1 VAGTTVVANEAAASL
16 TAAVAGTTVDAAP
29 AAASRPLLVGVDVG
43 GTKIAVLIT
52 SPDGA
57 ILGRAT
63 RASSAGDQD
72 GAAEAIATT
81 VEQALADAGA
91 SVDDVAVIGVGV
103 PGRVDPFTGKV
114 TIAVNLGW
122 TDLAL
127 RDALEARLGRPCVI
141 ENDARAAA
149 VGLHRRRVLGAADD
163 IAYLAVGTGIAAG
176 VILDGRLH
184 RGARGLAGEIGHAIA
199 DSAGPVCTCGQ
210 RGCLEALVSGPS
222 IARRAAIALAV
233 NAAKPGSDRRSS
245 LAAIDPDQLTAID
258 VYDAASA
265 GDPLASGLVEDV
277 GRQLAWAIHLLVMA
291 YDVDR
296 VVLGG
301 GVSHAGET
309 FMAPIQREL
318 DRLRAA
324 SPIAGELLPRGVVEP
339 LPVGADAGVLGAVAI
354 AQQALQG
361 DGWASRADR
370 SDGTGRTGQTSH
382 APTRE
387 EVRHA

>member
-1 VAGTTVVANEAAASL
+1 MTTNLTPAHTSVVT
-16 TAAVAGTTVDAAP
+16 TATGPTSTG
-29 AAASRPLLVGVDVG
+29 PLLVGVDVG

-52 SPDGA
+52 TPDGA

-81 VEQALADAGA
+81 VEAALADAGG

-103 PGRVDPFTGKV
+103 PGRVDPHSGKV

-149 VGLHRRRVLGAADD
+149 VGLHRRRVLGGADD

-233 NAAKPGSDRRSS
+233 DAAGRNHDTPSS
-245 LAAIDPDQLTAID
+245 LAAIPAGELTAVD
-258 VYDAASA
+258 VYEAATA
-265 GDPLASGLVEDV
+265 GDALAAGLVEEV
-277 GRQLAWAIHLLVMA
+277 GRQLAWAIHLLVMT

-324 SPIAGELLPRGVVEP
+324 SPIAGELLPNGVVEP

-361 DGWASRADR
+361 DGWTSGIRRPEGFGPPNRA
-370 SDGTGRTGQTSH
+370 SH
-382 APTRE
+382 APPRE

>member
-1 VAGTTVVANEAAASL
+1 MTTSPRAA
-16 TAAVAGTTVDAAP
+16 TN
-29 AAASRPLLVGVDVG
+29 RPLVVGVDVG
-43 GTKIAVLIT
+43 GTKIAVLIST
-52 SPDGA
+52 PDGD
-57 ILGRAT
+57 ILGHSV
-63 RASSAGDQD
+63 RASSAGAQD
-72 GAAEAIATT
+72 AAAEAIAST
-81 VEQALADAGA
+81 VEEALRNANAD
-91 SVDDVAVIGVGV
+91 VEDVAVIGVGV
-103 PGRVDPFTGKV
+103 PGRVDPETGNV
-114 TIAVNLGW
+114 TLAVNLGW

-149 VGLHRRRVLGAADD
+149 LGLHRRRVADGADD

-199 DSAGPVCTCGQ
+199 DSAGPICTCGQ

-222 IARRAAIALAV
+222 IARRAAIALAETDGT
-233 NAAKPGSDRRSS
+233 AGRATRST
-245 LAAIDPDQLTAID
+245 LADVPPQELTAIH
-258 VYDAASA
+258 VYAAANA
-265 GDPLASGLVEDV
+265 GDALAKRIVEDV
-277 GRQLAWAIHLLVMA
+277 GRRLAWAIHLLVMA

-324 SPIAGELLPRGVVEP
+324 SPTAGQLLPPGVVEP

-354 AQQALQG
+354 AQLALRV
-361 DGWASRADR
+361 DGRVRSRN
-370 SDGTGRTGQTSH
+370 
-382 APTRE
+382 APRE
-387 EVRHA
+387 EVRHG

>member
-1 VAGTTVVANEAAASL
+1 MTTTGGVTMAGV
-16 TAAVAGTTVDAAP
+16 TAGAVTDP
-29 AAASRPLLVGVDVG
+29 RPFLVGVDVG

-52 SPDGA
+52 TPDGA
-57 ILGRAT
+57 ILGRAI
-63 RASSAGDQD
+63 RASSVGDQD

-81 VEQALADAGA
+81 IETALAAAGA
-91 SVDDVAVIGVGV
+91 RVEDVAVIGVGV
-103 PGRVDPFTGKV
+103 PGRVDPQTGNV

-127 RDALEARLGRPCVI
+127 RDALEVRLGRPCVI

-149 VGLHRRRVLGAADD
+149 VGLHYRRVLGGAED

-184 RGARGLAGEIGHAIA
+184 RGSRGLAGEIGHAIA
-199 DSAGPVCTCGQ
+199 DRSGPVCTCGQ

-222 IARRAAIALAV
+222 IARRAVAALA
-233 NAAKPGSDRRSS
+233 NDRSGSR
-245 LAAIDPDQLTAID
+245 LAVIPTDELTAVD
-258 VYDAASA
+258 VYEAAAA
-265 GDPLASGLVEDV
+265 GDPLATDLVEDV

-324 SPIAGELLPRGVVEP
+324 SAIAGELLPRDVVEA
-339 LPVGADAGVLGAVAI
+339 LPMGADAGVLGAVAI
-354 AQQALQG
+354 AQQALQR
-361 DGWASRADR
+361 DGRE
-370 SDGTGRTGQTSH
+370 DGTGPPFLPRH
-382 APTRE
+382 APTRV

>member
-1 VAGTTVVANEAAASL
+1 MTTDRAARAGS
-16 TAAVAGTTVDAAP
+16 P
-29 AAASRPLLVGVDVG
+29 PILVGVDVG

-52 SPDGA
+52 TPDGT

-63 RASSAGDQD
+63 RTSSVGDQD
-72 GAAEAIATT
+72 GAAEAIAITIET
-81 VEQALADAGA
+81 ALADASA
-91 SVDDVAVIGVGV
+91 RVEDVAVIGVGV
-103 PGRVDPFTGKV
+103 PGRVDPGTGNV

-149 VGLHRRRVLGAADD
+149 VGLHHRRVLGAAED

-199 DSAGPVCTCGQ
+199 DKAGPVCTCGQ

-222 IARRAAIALAV
+222 IARRAVEALARDTG
-233 NAAKPGSDRRSS
+233 GSR
-245 LAAIDPDQLTAID
+245 LGAIPLDELTSID
-258 VYDAASA
+258 VYAAATA
-265 GDPLASGLVEDV
+265 GDALAADLVEDV

-324 SPIAGELLPRGVVEP
+324 SPIAGELLPRDVVEA
-339 LPVGADAGVLGAVAI
+339 LPVGADAGVYGAVAI
-354 AQQALQG
+354 AQQALQR
-361 DGWASRADR
+361 DGRVVGA
-370 SDGTGRTGQTSH
+370 GQSAHPRH

>member
-1 VAGTTVVANEAAASL
+1 MTS
-16 TAAVAGTTVDAAP
+16 
-29 AAASRPLLVGVDVG
+29 PLLVGVDVG

-52 SPDGA
+52 TPDGA

-81 VEQALADAGA
+81 IETALADAGA
-91 SVDDVAVIGVGV
+91 RVEDVAVIGVGV
-103 PGRVDPFTGKV
+103 PGRVNPRTGDV

-149 VGLHRRRVLGAADD
+149 VGLHHRRVLGAAED

-199 DSAGPVCTCGQ
+199 DRAGPVCTCGQ

-222 IARRAAIALAV
+222 IARRAAEALA
-233 NAAKPGSDRRSS
+233 AEA
-245 LAAIDPDQLTAID
+245 LAADVLAVDGGGSRLRSIPLGELTAVD
-258 VYDAASA
+258 VYEAATA
-265 GDPLASGLVEDV
+265 GDPLASDLVEDV
-277 GRQLAWAIHLLVMA
+277 GRRLAWAIHLLVMA

-324 SPIAGELLPRGVVEP
+324 SAIAGELLPRDVVEA

-354 AQQALQG
+354 AQQALQR
-361 DGWASRADR
+361 DGRAA
-370 SDGTGRTGQTSH
+370 GPGRAAVQRH

>member
-1 VAGTTVVANEAAASL
+1 MMTNFTSAHPSVVTTATSP
-16 TAAVAGTTVDAAP
+16 TSTG
-29 AAASRPLLVGVDVG
+29 PLLVGVDVG

-52 SPDGA
+52 TPDGT

-81 VEQALADAGA
+81 VEAALADAGG

-103 PGRVDPFTGKV
+103 PGRVDPHSGKV

-149 VGLHRRRVLGAADD
+149 VGLHRRRVLGGADD

-222 IARRAAIALAV
+222 IARRAAIALA
-233 NAAKPGSDRRSS
+233 AADKAGGNHDTPSS
-245 LAAIDPDQLTAID
+245 LAAIPAGELTAVD
-258 VYDAASA
+258 VYEAATA
-265 GDPLASGLVEDV
+265 GDALAAGLVEEV
-277 GRQLAWAIHLLVMA
+277 GRQLAWAIHLLVMT

-324 SPIAGELLPRGVVEP
+324 SPIAGELLPSGVVEP

-361 DGWASRADR
+361 DGWTSGIRRPEGFGPPNRA
-370 SDGTGRTGQTSH
+370 SH
-382 APTRE
+382 APPRE

>member
-1 VAGTTVVANEAAASL
+1 MTNAGNTT
-16 TAAVAGTTVDAAP
+16 
-29 AAASRPLLVGVDVG
+29 PLIVGVDVG

-52 SPDGA
+52 TPDGA
-57 ILGRAT
+57 ILGHST
-63 RASSAGDQD
+63 RASSAGGQD
-72 GAAEAIATT
+72 DAAEAIART
-81 VEQALADAGA
+81 VEQALSDANA

-103 PGRVDPFTGKV
+103 PGRVDPETGHV
-114 TIAVNLGW
+114 RIAVNLGW

-149 VGLHRRRVLGAADD
+149 LGLHHRRVAGGAND

-176 VILDGRLH
+176 VILGGRLH

-199 DSAGPVCTCGQ
+199 DDRGPVCTCGQ

-222 IARRAAIALAV
+222 IARRAAAELAGGV
-233 NAAKPGSDRRSS
+233 EGSS
-245 LAAIDPDQLTAID
+245 LTEIPAGELTAVE
-258 VYDAASA
+258 VYKAANA
-265 GDPLASGLVEDV
+265 GDPVAKRIVEDV
-277 GRQLAWAIHLLVMA
+277 GRRLAWAIHLLVMT

-301 GVSHAGET
+301 GVSHAGDT

-324 SPIAGELLPRGVVEP
+324 SPIAGELLPRNVVEP

-354 AQQALQG
+354 AHQALQR
-361 DGWASRADR
+361 DGELRAR
-370 SDGTGRTGQTSH
+370 PAQ
-382 APTRE
+382 RE

>member
-1 VAGTTVVANEAAASL
+1 MTNDMLATATAAA
-16 TAAVAGTTVDAAP
+16 TA
-29 AAASRPLLVGVDVG
+29 RPLLVGVDVG

-52 SPDGA
+52 TPDGA

-81 VEQALADAGA
+81 VEAALANAGA

-103 PGRVDPFTGKV
+103 PGRVDALTGKV
-114 TIAVNLGW
+114 TMAVNLGW

-149 VGLHRRRVLGAADD
+149 VGLHRRGVLGQADD

-199 DSAGPVCTCGQ
+199 DAAGPVCTCGQ

-222 IARRAAIALAV
+222 IARRAADALKAEATRAADALATE
-233 NAAKPGSDRRSS
+233 ATTTPTDRPRRSS
-245 LAAIDPDQLTAID
+245 LATIPPDRLTAVD
-258 VYDAASA
+258 VYEAATA
-265 GDPLASGLVEDV
+265 GDPLATDLVEDV

-309 FMAPIQREL
+309 FMAPIRREL

-324 SPIAGELLPRGVVEP
+324 SPIAGELLPVGVVEP

-354 AQQALQG
+354 AQQALQRDGRG
-361 DGWASRADR
+361 DGAAPSARPR
-370 SDGTGRTGQTSH
+370 H

>member
-1 VAGTTVVANEAAASL
+1 MTIEVAGATTDLAA
-16 TAAVAGTTVDAAP
+16 TTELAP
-29 AAASRPLLVGVDVG
+29 TSSRPILVGVDVG

-52 SPDGA
+52 TPDGA

-63 RASSAGDQD
+63 TASSAGDQD
-72 GAAEAIATT
+72 GAAEAIAST
-81 VEQALADAGA
+81 VETALVAAGA
-91 SVDDVAVIGVGV
+91 RVEDIAVIGVGV
-103 PGRVDPFTGKV
+103 PGRVDALTGRV

-149 VGLHRRRVLGAADD
+149 VGLHHRRVLGEAED

-199 DSAGPVCTCGQ
+199 DRTGPVCTCGQ

-222 IARRAAIALAV
+222 IARRAVEALA
-233 NAAKPGSDRRSS
+233 KHRGGSRLGDIP
-245 LAAIDPDQLTAID
+245 ADQLTAID
-258 VYDAASA
+258 VYDAAKA
-265 GDPLASGLVEDV
+265 GDALATDLVEDV
-277 GRQLAWAIHLLVMA
+277 GRRLAWAIHLLVLA

-309 FMAPIQREL
+309 FMAPIRREL

-324 SPIAGELLPRGVVEP
+324 SPIAGELLPFGVVEP

-354 AQQALQG
+354 AQQALQR
-361 DGWASRADR
+361 DGRV
-370 SDGTGRTGQTSH
+370 DGAGQPALPRR

>member
-1 VAGTTVVANEAAASL
+1 MTTDARATATAAA
-16 TAAVAGTTVDAAP
+16 TNA
-29 AAASRPLLVGVDVG
+29 RPLLVGVDVG

-52 SPDGA
+52 TPDGA

-81 VEQALADAGA
+81 VEAALANAGA

-103 PGRVDPFTGKV
+103 PGRVDPLTGKV

-149 VGLHRRRVLGAADD
+149 VGLHRRGVLGRADD

-199 DSAGPVCTCGQ
+199 DAAGPVCACGQ

-222 IARRAAIALAV
+222 IARRAADALKADALA
-233 NAAKPGSDRRSS
+233 AATGLGHGRASS
-245 LAAIDPDQLTAID
+245 LATIPPDRLSAVD
-258 VYDAASA
+258 VYEAATA
-265 GDPLASGLVEDV
+265 GDPLATDLVEDV

-309 FMAPIQREL
+309 FMAPIRREL
-318 DRLRAA
+318 DRLRGA
-324 SPIAGELLPRGVVEP
+324 SAIAGELLPRGVVEP

-354 AQQALQG
+354 AQQALQR
-361 DGWASRADR
+361 DGPL
-370 SDGTGRTGQTSH
+370 GR

>member
-1 VAGTTVVANEAAASL
+1 MKGVAPTT
-16 TAAVAGTTVDAAP
+16 T
-29 AAASRPLLVGVDVG
+29 PLLVGVDVG

-63 RASSAGDQD
+63 RASSAGDQH

-81 VEQALADAGA
+81 VELALADAGA
-91 SVDDVAVIGVGV
+91 SVEDVAVIGVGV
-103 PGRVDPFTGKV
+103 PGRVDPLTGMV
-114 TIAVNLGW
+114 TVAVNLGW

-149 VGLHRRRVLGAADD
+149 LGLHRRRVLGAADD

-176 VILDGRLH
+176 VILAGRLH

-222 IARRAAIALAV
+222 IARRAAIALAAD
-233 NAAKPGSDRRSS
+233 AADAAHAAAAGGAAGAGDRHRSS
-245 LAAIDPDQLTAID
+245 LADIDPDALTAVD

-265 GDPLASGLVEDV
+265 GDPLATGLVEDV
-277 GRQLAWAIHLLVMA
+277 GRQLAWAIHLLVMT
-291 YDVDR
+291 YDVER

-324 SPIAGELLPRGVVEP
+324 SPIAGELLPREVVEP

-361 DGWASRADR
+361 DGWS
-370 SDGTGRTGQTSH
+370 TGTSH

>member
-1 VAGTTVVANEAAASL
+1 MMTEL
-16 TAAVAGTTVDAAP
+16 TATTDGAATTP
-29 AAASRPLLVGVDVG
+29 RPLLVGVDVG

-52 SPDGA
+52 TPDGA

-63 RASSAGDQD
+63 RISSVGDQD
-72 GAAEAIATT
+72 GAAEAIAST
-81 VEQALADAGA
+81 VEAALADADA
-91 SVDDVAVIGVGV
+91 RVADVAVIGVGV
-103 PGRVDPFTGKV
+103 PGRVDPETGRV

-149 VGLHRRRVLGAADD
+149 VGLHRRGVLGAAED

-199 DSAGPVCTCGQ
+199 DSAGPVCACGQ

-222 IARRAAIALAV
+222 IARRAVEALAHDGGGSRLQSIP
-233 NAAKPGSDRRSS
+233 PGE
-245 LAAIDPDQLTAID
+245 LTAVD
-258 VYDAASA
+258 VYEAAGA
-265 GDPLASGLVEDV
+265 GDALASRLVEEV
-277 GRQLAWAIHLLVMA
+277 GRRLAWAIHLLVLA

-309 FMAPIQREL
+309 FMAPIRREL

-324 SPIAGELLPRGVVEP
+324 SPIAGELLPRDVVEP
-339 LPVGADAGVLGAVAI
+339 LPVGADAGVLGAIAI
-354 AQQALQG
+354 AQQELQR
-361 DGWASRADR
+361 DGLQDTNESHAMGRGGASRHQWAR
-370 SDGTGRTGQTSH
+370 RQGSGLVGRPQ
-382 APTRE
+382 E
-387 EVRHA
+387 EVEVTRSFD

>member
-1 VAGTTVVANEAAASL
+1 MTSAGAATSVSAATT
-16 TAAVAGTTVDAAP
+16 AP
-29 AAASRPLLVGVDVG
+29 AAAAGVATTTHPVLVGVDVG

-52 SPDGA
+52 TLDGT

-63 RASSAGDQD
+63 RANSAGDQD

-81 VEQALADAGA
+81 IETALGDAG
-91 SVDDVAVIGVGV
+91 VHVEDVAVIGVGV
-103 PGRVDPFTGKV
+103 PGRVDPATGKV

-149 VGLHRRRVLGAADD
+149 VGLHHRRVLGNAED

-199 DSAGPVCTCGQ
+199 DASGPVCTCGQ

-222 IARRAAIALAV
+222 IARRAAEALARDRG
-233 NAAKPGSDRRSS
+233 GSKLRDIP
-245 LAAIDPDQLTAID
+245 LDQLSAID
-258 VYDAASA
+258 VYEAATA
-265 GDPLASGLVEDV
+265 GDRLAGELVEDV
-277 GRQLAWAIHLLVMA
+277 GRQLAWAVHLLVMA

-296 VVLGG
+296 IVLGG

-309 FMAPIQREL
+309 FMEPIRREL

-324 SPIAGELLPRGVVEP
+324 SSIAGELLPSDVVEA

-354 AQQALQG
+354 AQQALHR
-361 DGWASRADR
+361 DGWAS
-370 SDGTGRTGQTSH
+370 GTGPPDGAGGRW
-382 APTRE
+382 RE
-387 EVRHA
+387 VGHVQEA

>member
-1 VAGTTVVANEAAASL
+1 MTTEARAAM
-16 TAAVAGTTVDAAP
+16 TGA
-29 AAASRPLLVGVDVG
+29 RPVLVGVDVG

-52 SPDGA
+52 TPDGA

-81 VEQALADAGA
+81 IETALADAAA
-91 SVDDVAVIGVGV
+91 SVEDVAVIGVGV
-103 PGRVDPFTGKV
+103 PGRVDPLTGNV

-149 VGLHRRRVLGAADD
+149 VGLHHRRVLGEAED

-199 DSAGPVCTCGQ
+199 DRAGPVCTCGQ

-222 IARRAAIALAV
+222 IARRAVAALADDRGGSRLGAIPLDELTSV
-233 NAAKPGSDRRSS
+233 EVYQAAAAGDA
-245 LAAIDPDQLTAID
+245 LAAD
-258 VYDAASA
+258 
-265 GDPLASGLVEDV
+265 LVEDV

-324 SPIAGELLPRGVVEP
+324 SPIAGELLPHGVVEA

-361 DGWASRADR
+361 DGRTDVAGQRDGAAGRALPH
-370 SDGTGRTGQTSH
+370 H